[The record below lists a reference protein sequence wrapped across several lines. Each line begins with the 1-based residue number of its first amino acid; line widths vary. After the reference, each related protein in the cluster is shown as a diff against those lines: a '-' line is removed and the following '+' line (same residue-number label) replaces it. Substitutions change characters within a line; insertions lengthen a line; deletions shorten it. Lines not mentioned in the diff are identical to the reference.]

1 MLQSNELSPAK
12 SLPAGPTA
20 TSAARAAAASP
31 PKVDAKKRSLAK
43 LSPSARHV
51 GAIAP
56 LDMQVRPRATS
67 TTALESILAN
77 SLVVQSPDRQT
88 NVDGSDPTIA
98 GAAMLDGSATEP
110 ASTQVDSTNE
120 ATIESTQVP
129 SSNIEGEEAPRT
141 ALTDEEL
148 AKQAAEA
155 AERERKANGSVRL
168 VYQQYDE
175 LFPIAGGSTTQTA
188 IDEVYC
194 LSFVMPNCRLRLSR
208 VADAERF
215 AGEER
220 GERGHFVD
228 EDPAGTFHELEADQ
242 TYYIVVEQ
250 ESAQLERDR
259 EATRERW
266 APELEQQHKQKLE
279 RDDGRGFESCSCL
292 YGNPCVDEYGC
303 RDWDARF
310 AVARANGWKGF

>member
-1 MLQSNELSPAK
+1 MPQSVKSSAPKERDSDKSGVKLPALATPGGSSSPKKSNELSPAK

-56 LDMQVRPRATS
+56 LDMQ
-67 TTALESILAN
+67 
-77 SLVVQSPDRQT
+77 SPDRQA
-88 NVDGSDPTIA
+88 NIDGSDATIA
-98 GAAMLDGSATEP
+98 GAAILDGSATES
-110 ASTQVDSTNE
+110 ASAQVDSTNE

-129 SSNIEGEEAPRT
+129 SSSIEGEAPRT
-141 ALTDEEL
+141 TLTDEEL
-148 AKQAAEA
+148 AKQAAKA

-208 VADAERF
+208 
-215 AGEER
+215 ER
-220 GERGHFVD
+220 GESGHFVD
-228 EDPAGTFHELEADQ
+228 EDPAGTFRELEADE

-250 ESAQLERDR
+250 ERAQLERDR

-292 YGNPCVDEYGC
+292 YGN
-303 RDWDARF
+303 
-310 AVARANGWKGF
+310 